1 MINIYIGPLVLGLL
15 LGFVL
20 GTRIR
25 DVPQSGLK
33 FTAPVY
39 LLFII
44 VAFIMAYALGPFPY
58 YTDIPLASGFV
69 ATAVGIIIGK
79 LVLGRNR
86 APEKLEDEPV
96 N

>member
-1 MINIYIGPLVLGLL
+1 MITVYIGPIILGLL

-25 DVPQSGLK
+25 DVPESGLK
-33 FTAPVY
+33 FNASVY

-58 YTDIPLASGFV
+58 YIDTPFASGFV
-69 ATAVGIIIGK
+69 AAAVGIILGK
-79 LVLGRNR
+79 LTFGRGTK
-86 APEKLEDEPV
+86 PQKTED
-96 N
+96 

>member
-1 MINIYIGPLVLGLL
+1 MINIYIGPLILGLL

-39 LLFII
+39 LVFII

-58 YTDIPLASGFV
+58 YIDVPLASGFV
-69 ATAVGIIIGK
+69 AAAVGIILGK
-79 LVLGRNR
+79 LTFGRGTKPQTEN
-86 APEKLEDEPV
+86 
-96 N
+96 